1 MMSTTNRHFDVIVIG
16 AGILGCA
23 SADYLSAQGQKV
35 LLLDRRAPA
44 SATTS
49 QAAALLGRAR
59 GDATGLDMVDETW
72 RAIERLQTNL
82 KEDLDVRACGSLHA
96 GVSAAASAKIHALAD
111 ETTKRHRAAR
121 YLDTHDLQARLPW
134 LQAPR
139 DAVAVFVAEDGYI
152 DPYQLASA
160 YLRHARRCG
169 ARLQL
174 NAEVAEILTGSQGVC
189 GVRCADGVSYYS
201 RQIVVTGGPWSAL
214 LLRPL
219 GLAPAMAPVRSQYW
233 ISAPDAHIQADT
245 PVLVL
250 PDANAYARP
259 EVGGLLFGLRD
270 RQRVNCSPEQLP
282 EDIHRFSFD
291 QDSDGLASLEDG
303 YESLQRWLPMLDE
316 LRVAAYVSGVS
327 SYTPDGR
334 FLIGALEIPGLWLAS
349 GCCGGGVGASGGYG
363 RLIAELVSGVR
374 PFTNASLY
382 DPNRFDAHDVNP
394 FDPAFRLRCALAREG
409 KVSG

>member
-1 MMSTTNRHFDVIVIG
+1 MSTINRHFDVIVIG

-35 LLLDRRAPA
+35 LLLDRLQPA

-59 GDATGLDMVDETW
+59 GDATALDMVDETW
-72 RAIERLQTNL
+72 RAIERLQTDL
-82 KEDLDVRACGSLHA
+82 KEDLDLRACGSLHA
-96 GVSAAASAKIHALAD
+96 GVSANAIAKLHALAE
-111 ETTKRHRAAR
+111 ETSVRRRNVH
-121 YLDTHDLQARLPW
+121 YLDTHDLRKRLPW
-134 LQAPR
+134 LQAPQ
-139 DAVAVFVAEDGYI
+139 DAVTVFVPEDGYI
-152 DPYQLASA
+152 DPYRLASA
-160 YLRHARRCG
+160 YLRQARRRG
-169 ARLQL
+169 ATLQL
-174 NAEVAEILTGSQGVC
+174 DTEATEILTDSQGAS
-189 GVRCADGVSYYS
+189 GVRSADGATYHS

-233 ISAPDAHIQADT
+233 ISAPDARIQPDT

-270 RQRVNCSPEQLP
+270 RQRVHCSPEQLP

-291 QDSDGLASLEDG
+291 QDSDGVASLEDG
-303 YESLQRWLPMLDE
+303 YEDLQRWLPLLDE
-316 LRVAAYVSGVS
+316 LRIAAYVSGVS

-334 FLIGALEIPGLWLAS
+334 FLIGALSLPGLWLAS
-349 GCCGGGVGASGGYG
+349 GCCGGGVGASGGFG
-363 RLIAELVSGVR
+363 RLIAELISGVT
-374 PFTNASLY
+374 PFTNAELY
-382 DPNRFDAHDVNP
+382 APTRFNTQETDP
-394 FDPAFRLRCALAREG
+394 FDPVFRLRCALAREG